1 LHAQLR
7 NGKKLKLI
15 KLVDGLLKYK
25 QSWVYVF
32 QRKLRLLY
40 LKEKHIA
47 SHKEKKSPHW
57 LYYEKLLAE
66 DERKNCQ
73 VFENLCNVPTQLSFL
88 SKAS

>member
-40 LKEKHIA
+40 LKEKHNSPIA
-47 SHKEKKSPHW
+47 SHK
-57 LYYEKLLAE
+57 EKLLAE